1 MGFFSTF
8 IKILKAPVATVIG
21 MGAQSKPW
29 TRAVGNQKTCAA
41 IMDCTATHTAK
52 GKVLHVVVDENDR
65 IKQIKRNSPY
75 TKLFEKPN
83 PMMTGYDFIYALSW
97 QLDEKNT
104 ALAWIDWGEGT
115 KPKAIWPVY
124 YGQYQLKKI
133 VGENA
138 WAMELTT
145 VDGMLRLVRLEDV
158 VILRQHYDGAG
169 ISGGSN
175 QPIYDAITMAEASD
189 QGLMN
194 AIQGANRLH
203 GYVKLKN
210 ALLSPKDVKANNKT
224 LNERM
229 KEAAENGGIF
239 ELDSTE
245 DFTPVTVNTWA
256 ASSAQMKDVQGNLY
270 DYFRTPKEVVNG
282 TANEQTMQNY
292 YEGRIEARW
301 KAMAQAFT
309 AALFTAR
316 EYDTGNRMIVSSP
329 AATAASWATRMNILN
344 YTKETGD
351 LTTNE
356 RRELMGYPPVEGG
369 DERQISL
376 NYVSNKNQSNYQTGE
391 PTPQTP
397 PAAQE
402 VQNT

>member
-8 IKILKAPVATVIG
+8 ISSFKRPVAAVIG
-21 MGAQSKPW
+21 MGSDSKPW
-29 TRAVGNQKTCAA
+29 TAAVGDQKTCAA

-52 GKVLHVVVDENDR
+52 GKVLHVVMDENDR
-65 IKQIKRNSPY
+65 IKQINRTSAY
-75 TKLFEKPN
+75 TRLFEKPN
-83 PMMTGYDFIYALSW
+83 PMMSGYDFLYAMSW

-104 ALAWIDWGEGT
+104 ALAWVDWGEGT

-124 YGQYQLKKI
+124 YNQYRLKKI
-133 VGENA
+133 VGEDA
-138 WAMELTT
+138 WAMEVTT
-145 VDGMLRLVRLEDV
+145 IDGMPRLVRLEDV
-158 VILRQHYDGAG
+158 IILRQHYRGEG
-169 ISGGSN
+169 ISGGN
-175 QPIYDAITMAEASD
+175 NRPIYDAITMAEASD
-189 QGLMN
+189 RGLMD

-210 ALLSPKDVKANNKT
+210 AMLAPQSTKDNNKT
-224 LNERM
+224 LNDRI

-239 ELDSTE
+239 QLDATE
-245 DFTPVTVNTWA
+245 DFTAVAVNTWA

-292 YEGRIEARW
+292 YEGRIEPRW
-301 KAMAQAFT
+301 MAMAQAFT
-309 AALFTAR
+309 AALFTKR
-316 EYDTGNRMIVSSP
+316 EYEMGNRIIVSSP
-329 AATAASWATRMNILN
+329 AATASSWATRMNILN
-344 YTKETGD
+344 YTREAGD

-376 NYVSNKNQSNYQTGE
+376 NYVSNENQESYQT
-391 PTPQTP
+391 
-397 PAAQE
+397 
-402 VQNT
+402 